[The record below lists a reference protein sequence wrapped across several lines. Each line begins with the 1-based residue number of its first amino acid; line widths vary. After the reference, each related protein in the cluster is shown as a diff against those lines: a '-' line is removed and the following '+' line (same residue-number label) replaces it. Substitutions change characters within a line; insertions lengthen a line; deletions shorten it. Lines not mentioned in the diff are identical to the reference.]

1 MKNLKNQKTR
11 IGLLSAALLALAL
24 APSIAAAQD
33 LSAVQDNGN
42 LHLRGYGSFFL
53 PGTQHAIDAATAR
66 GGDTRQA
73 GVPGLSM
80 INQMYVQF
88 MKPQA

>member
-1 MKNLKNQKTR
+1 VK
-11 IGLLSAALLALAL
+11 
-24 APSIAAAQD
+24 
-33 LSAVQDNGN
+33 DNGP
-42 LHLRGYGSFFL
+42 LHLKGYGSFFL
-53 PGTQHAIDAATAR
+53 PGTQHEIDAATAR

-88 MKPQA
+88 MKPQAQNG